1 MICKE
6 IGNYK
11 TFEVERGDMVVVMGQ
26 VEEHRAFLAD
36 PGFEEHPETKE
47 WVGTGAGLYGMTPEA
62 FTARFGVAGGMAL
75 RAQVTDGERFCAV
88 DALPQ
93 VGEDEAGQ
101 SVIVKVLALE
111 LDTREIIDQVLSRM
125 MERG

>member
-11 TFEVERGDMVVVMGQ
+11 VFEVEKADTVVIVGR
-26 VEEHRAFLAD
+26 VEEHRAFLSD
-36 PGFEEHPETKE
+36 MGFEEHPETKE
-47 WVGTGAGLYGMTPEA
+47 WVGKGEGLYRMAPEA
-62 FTARFGVAGGMAL
+62 FCARFGVQGGMAL
-75 RAQVTDGERFCAV
+75 QAQVTDGERFCAV

-93 VGEDEAGQ
+93 VGEDVEGRLI
-101 SVIVKVLALE
+101 IVKVLALE

-125 MERG
+125 LERG

>member
-1 MICKE
+1 MICKA

-11 TFEVERGDMVVVMGQ
+11 VFEVERGDMVVVMGQ
-26 VEEHRAFLAD
+26 VGEHRAFLAD
-36 PGFEEHPETKE
+36 AGFEEHPETKE

-62 FTARFGVAGGMAL
+62 FTARFGVAGEL

-93 VGEDEAGQ
+93 VGEDAEGRP
-101 SVIVKVLALE
+101 VIVKVLALE
-111 LDTREIIDQVLSRM
+111 LDTREVIDQVMSRM